1 MKGTM
6 TMKKRAILILTTIL
20 LLTSLASCGEQTT
33 STSNTVTPTPT
44 VNISTTPDLESNNP
58 ELVESDDKISSE
70 SNTRGKTV
78 DEIIESYNSK
88 IKTENS
94 GLPQNE
100 INALLVS
107 YDRNEI
113 VSQYNITSYEYSTP
127 NDIIGICLYEDI
139 DTREVV
145 FGSIE
150 INKAFINSNGDTAL
164 SGFMQMCYYLT
175 YAFDSST
182 TEDKF
187 MEIWRTMRNNE
198 NMQASYSDVMYQ
210 IHEYSDYLMYAI
222 KYSK

>member
-1 MKGTM
+1 
-6 TMKKRAILILTTIL
+6 MKKKATLILTTIL

>member
-1 MKGTM
+1 
-6 TMKKRAILILTTIL
+6 MKKQVTLILTTIL
-20 LLTSLASCGEQTT
+20 LLTSLAGCGEQTT

>member
-1 MKGTM
+1 M

-20 LLTSLASCGEQTT
+20 LLTSLAGCGEQTT

-187 MEIWRTMRNNE
+187 MKIWRTMRNNE

>member
-1 MKGTM
+1 MVK
-6 TMKKRAILILTTIL
+6 
-20 LLTSLASCGEQTT
+20 
-33 STSNTVTPTPT
+33 
-44 VNISTTPDLESNNP
+44 
-58 ELVESDDKISSE
+58 SDDKISSE

-210 IHEYSDYLMYAI
+210 IHEYSEYLMYAI

>member
-6 TMKKRAILILTTIL
+6 TMKKQVTLILTTIL
-20 LLTSLASCGEQTT
+20 LLTSLAGCGEQTT

-78 DEIIESYNSK
+78 DEIIEAYNSK

>member
-1 MKGTM
+1 M
-6 TMKKRAILILTTIL
+6 TMKKQVTLILTTIL
-20 LLTSLASCGEQTT
+20 LLTSLAGCGEQTT

>member
-6 TMKKRAILILTTIL
+6 TMKKKVTLILTTIL

-33 STSNTVTPTPT
+33 SKSNTVTPTPT
-44 VNISTTPDLESNNP
+44 VNIVTTPDLESNNP

-100 INALLVS
+100 INALLVY

-210 IHEYSDYLMYAI
+210 IYEYSDYLMYAI

>member
-6 TMKKRAILILTTIL
+6 TMKKKATLILTTIL

-58 ELVESDDKISSE
+58 ELVESDDKISLE

>member
-6 TMKKRAILILTTIL
+6 TMKKQVTLILTTIL
-20 LLTSLASCGEQTT
+20 LLTSLAGCGEQTT

>member
-6 TMKKRAILILTTIL
+6 TMKKQVTLILTTIL
-20 LLTSLASCGEQTT
+20 LLTSLAGCGEQTT

-187 MEIWRTMRNNE
+187 MKIWRTMRNNE

>member
-20 LLTSLASCGEQTT
+20 LLTSLAGCGEQTT

-187 MEIWRTMRNNE
+187 MKIWRTMRNNE

>member
-1 MKGTM
+1 MINKVT
-6 TMKKRAILILTTIL
+6 LILTTIL
-20 LLTSLASCGEQTT
+20 LLTSLAGCGEQTT

-70 SNTRGKTV
+70 SNTGGKTV

-94 GLPQNE
+94 GLPKNE

>member
-1 MKGTM
+1 M
-6 TMKKRAILILTTIL
+6 TMKKQVTLILTTIL
-20 LLTSLASCGEQTT
+20 LLTSLAGCGEQTT

-210 IHEYSDYLMYAI
+210 IHEYSEYLMYAI

>member
-6 TMKKRAILILTTIL
+6 TMKKQVTLILTTIL
-20 LLTSLASCGEQTT
+20 LLTSLAGCGEQTT

-58 ELVESDDKISSE
+58 ELVQSDDKISSE